1 MWRVGIDTGGT
12 FTDIVAVQGKEV
24 RTAKVPST
32 PPHFD
37 EGLLKSIEQV
47 GVPLSEIGLL
57 AHGTTVTTNAVI
69 TRSGARAGL
78 ITTRGFR
85 DVLELRRHNRGE
97 LYDLLWDP
105 PEPLVPRQRRLEVTE
120 RLNYA
125 GDVIVSLSED
135 DVVAAIERLQDYD
148 VQSVAVC
155 FLNSYQNP
163 AHEERVRE
171 ILKERWPT
179 VYVSISSALL
189 REAQE
194 FERTSTT
201 VVNAYVGPILAG
213 YLEELERR
221 LKRSGF
227 EGRLMIMHSGGGL
240 LPAESALAIP
250 ARTVTSGPAAGAM
263 AAEGFTVSGAPAAGA
278 MLAEGLASTLGIK
291 QLISLDMGGT
301 SADIAVVRDGRT
313 LLINEYVPEF
323 GTPIR
328 FPAVDLITIGA
339 GGGSIAWIDSAGSPR
354 VGPQSAGA
362 VPGPAAYGRGGTEA
376 TVTDANLVLGRL
388 SSETKLAGR
397 LTLDPEPARLAV
409 ERFGSTLGLNT
420 RDAAL
425 GIVDIANSNMARAI
439 RVMTVERGLDPRQF
453 VLLPFGGAGPMH
465 ACELADG
472 LGISHVL
479 VPIAPGVTSAL
490 GTLFVDVVHDVAR
503 SYIASL
509 SRVDAQQVERVFREL
524 EDAARNALTTDRTPK
539 ELQRLERSLDLRYV
553 GQVKAL
559 TIPIPNTTFTA
570 VELAAARRTFLDEYQ
585 RQYHYITE
593 DIEMELAV
601 IRVRG
606 RGLQEKVQ
614 LPAHPKGGAVHPIAT
629 RRLEFRSGS
638 FEAPVFS
645 RDHLGSGVTLSG
657 PAIIEQLDSTTVLP
671 PSWRLV
677 VDPQG
682 NLSVTKQP
690 EPAGTVLSTRH
701 PDG

>member
-1 MWRVGIDTGGT
+1 MAAALWRVGIDTGGT
-12 FTDIVAVQGKEV
+12 FTDIVAVRDGEV

-37 EGLLKSIEQV
+37 QGLLNSIEQV
-47 GVPLSEIGLL
+47 GVPLGEIVLL

-69 TRSGARAGL
+69 TKSGAQAGL

-97 LYDLLWDP
+97 LYDLMWDP

-125 GDVIVSLSED
+125 GDVVAALDEG
-135 DVVAAIERLQDYD
+135 DVVAAIERLKDYD
-148 VQSVAVC
+148 VQSLAIC

-163 AHEERVRE
+163 AHEERARE
-171 ILKERWPT
+171 IVKEKWPD
-179 VYVSISSALL
+179 VYVTISSALL

-213 YLEELERR
+213 YVEDLGRR
-221 LKRSGF
+221 LKASGF
-227 EGRLMIMHSGGGL
+227 VGRLMIMHSGGGL
-240 LPAESALAIP
+240 LPAESALEVP

-278 MLAEGLASTLGIK
+278 MLAEGLASTLGLT

-301 SADIAVVRDGRT
+301 SADIAVVRDGHV

-328 FPAVDLITIGA
+328 FPAVDLLTIGA
-339 GGGSIAWIDSAGSPR
+339 GGGSIAWVDSAGSPR

-362 VPGPAAYGRGGTEA
+362 VPGPAAYDLGGTDA

-388 SSETKLAGR
+388 SPGTKLAGR
-397 LTLDPEPARLAV
+397 LTLKPEPAERAV
-409 ERFGSTLGLNT
+409 ERFGARLGLNT
-420 RDAAL
+420 LDAAL
-425 GIVDIANSNMARAI
+425 GIIDIANSNMARAI

-465 ACELADG
+465 ACELADQ
-472 LGISHVL
+472 LGIKHVL

-490 GTLFVDVVHDVAR
+490 GTLFVDVVHDAAR
-503 SYIASL
+503 SHIVSL
-509 SRVDAQQVERVFREL
+509 DKVDTRQVEAGFNEL
-524 EDAARNALTTDRTPK
+524 DDAGRKALDADRILQ
-539 ELQRLERSLDLRYV
+539 EQQRLERSLDLRYV

-559 TIPIPNTTFTA
+559 TIPVPNSVFDA
-570 VELAAARRTFLDEYQ
+570 IQLAEARHKFLEEYE
-585 RQYHYITE
+585 RQYHYVTE
-593 DIEMELAV
+593 DIDIELAV
-601 IRVRG
+601 IRVRA
-606 RGLQEKVQ
+606 RGLQERVQ
-614 LPAHPKGGAVHPIAT
+614 VPAHPKGGDVRPIGT
-629 RRLEFRSGS
+629 RRLHFRSGS
-638 FEAPVFS
+638 FEARVYS
-645 RDHLGSGVTLSG
+645 RDQLGSGGTLSG

-671 PSWRLV
+671 PAWRLD
-677 VDPQG
+677 VDAHG
-682 NLSVTKQP
+682 NLSLTTN
-690 EPAGTVLSTRH
+690 GN
-701 PDG
+701 G

>member
-12 FTDIVAVQGKEV
+12 FTDIVAVQGREV

-37 EGLLKSIEQV
+37 EGLLRSIEQV
-47 GVPLSEIGLL
+47 GIPLSEIGLL

-69 TRSGARAGL
+69 TKSGAKAGL

-125 GDVIVSLSED
+125 GEVIVPLNED
-135 DVVAAIERLQDYD
+135 DVIAAIERLQDYD

-179 VYVSISSALL
+179 IYVSISSALL

-221 LKRSGF
+221 LKTSGF
-227 EGRLMIMHSGGGL
+227 GGRLMIMHSGGGL

-388 SSETKLAGR
+388 SAETKLAGR
-397 LTLDPEPARLAV
+397 LTLNPEPARLAV
-409 ERFGSTLGLNT
+409 ERFGSKLGLNT

-503 SYIASL
+503 SHIASL
-509 SRVDAQQVERVFREL
+509 SRVDGQQVERVFREL
-524 EDAARNALTTDRTPK
+524 EDAARSALTADRIPK

-570 VELAAARRTFLDEYQ
+570 VELAAARQKFLDEYQ
-585 RQYHYITE
+585 RQYQYITE
-593 DIEMELAV
+593 DIDMELAV

-614 LPAHPKGGAVHPIAT
+614 LPAHPKGGVVHPIAT

-645 RDHLGSGVTLSG
+645 RDDLGSGVTLSG

-690 EPAGTVLSTRH
+690 EPAGNGSPTRH
-701 PDG
+701 TDG

>member
-1 MWRVGIDTGGT
+1 
-12 FTDIVAVQGKEV
+12 
-24 RTAKVPST
+24 
-32 PPHFD
+32 
-37 EGLLKSIEQV
+37 
-47 GVPLSEIGLL
+47 
-57 AHGTTVTTNAVI
+57 
-69 TRSGARAGL
+69 
-78 ITTRGFR
+78 
-85 DVLELRRHNRGE
+85 
-97 LYDLLWDP
+97 
-105 PEPLVPRQRRLEVTE
+105 
-120 RLNYA
+120 
-125 GDVIVSLSED
+125 
-135 DVVAAIERLQDYD
+135 
-148 VQSVAVC
+148 
-155 FLNSYQNP
+155 
-163 AHEERVRE
+163 
-171 ILKERWPT
+171 
-179 VYVSISSALL
+179 
-189 REAQE
+189 
-194 FERTSTT
+194 
-201 VVNAYVGPILAG
+201 
-213 YLEELERR
+213 
-221 LKRSGF
+221 
-227 EGRLMIMHSGGGL
+227 
-240 LPAESALAIP
+240 
-250 ARTVTSGPAAGAM
+250 
-263 AAEGFTVSGAPAAGA
+263 
-278 MLAEGLASTLGIK
+278 
-291 QLISLDMGGT
+291 
-301 SADIAVVRDGRT
+301 
-313 LLINEYVPEF
+313 
-323 GTPIR
+323 
-328 FPAVDLITIGA
+328 
-339 GGGSIAWIDSAGSPR
+339 
-354 VGPQSAGA
+354 
-362 VPGPAAYGRGGTEA
+362 
-376 TVTDANLVLGRL
+376 VLGRL

-409 ERFGSTLGLNT
+409 ERFGSKLGLNT

-503 SYIASL
+503 SHIASL
-509 SRVDAQQVERVFREL
+509 SRVDAQHVERVFREL
-524 EDAARNALTTDRTPK
+524 EDAGRNALTTDRIPK

-585 RQYHYITE
+585 RQYQYITE

-629 RRLEFRSGS
+629 RRLEFRRGS

-645 RDHLGSGVTLSG
+645 REHLGSGVTLSG

-671 PSWRLV
+671 PSWRLI

-690 EPAGTVLSTRH
+690 EPTRH

>member
-12 FTDIVAVQGKEV
+12 FTDIVAVADGEV

-37 EGLLKSIEQV
+37 EGLLNSIQQV
-47 GVPLSEIGLL
+47 GVPLSEISLL

-69 TRSGARAGL
+69 TKSGAQAGL
-78 ITTRGFR
+78 ITTLGFR

-120 RLNYA
+120 RLSYS
-125 GDVIVSLSED
+125 GEVVVSLDEEE
-135 DVVAAIERLQDYD
+135 VAQAIERLKDYE
-148 VQSVAVC
+148 VESLAVC

-163 AHEERVRE
+163 VHEERVRE
-171 ILKERWPT
+171 IVKEKWPE
-179 VYVSISSALL
+179 VYVTISSALL

-213 YLEELERR
+213 YVKELERR
-221 LKRSGF
+221 LKGAGF
-227 EGRLMIMHSGGGL
+227 RGRLMIMHSGGGL
-240 LPAESALAIP
+240 LPAESALEVP

-278 MLAEGLASTLGIK
+278 MLAEGIASTAGLT

-301 SADIAVVRDGRT
+301 SADIAVVRDGHI

-362 VPGPAAYGRGGTEA
+362 VPGPAAYERGGTEA

-388 SSETKLAGR
+388 SSGTKLAGR
-397 LTLDPEPARLAV
+397 LALNPQPAERAVEGFGARL
-409 ERFGSTLGLNT
+409 GLSTI
-420 RDAAL
+420 DAAL
-425 GIVDIANSNMARAI
+425 GIIDIANSNMARAI

-465 ACELADG
+465 ACELAEQLAID
-472 LGISHVL
+472 HVL

-490 GTLFVDVVHDVAR
+490 GTLFVDVVHDLAR
-503 SYIASL
+503 SHIVSL
-509 SRVDAQQVERVFREL
+509 NRVDSRQVEAVFNEL
-524 EDAARNALTTDRTPK
+524 EDAARKALTADRIPDAQ
-539 ELQRLERSLDLRYV
+539 QRLERSLDLRYV

-559 TIPIPNTTFTA
+559 TIPIPNSVFD
-570 VELAAARRTFLDEYQ
+570 VDELADARRKFLEEYE
-585 RQYHYITE
+585 RQYHYVTE
-593 DIEMELAV
+593 DIDIELAV

-614 LPAHPKGGAVHPIAT
+614 LPAHHKGGAVRPIAT
-629 RRLEFRSGS
+629 RRLHFRKGS
-638 FEAPVFS
+638 FMAPVYA
-645 RDHLGSGVTLSG
+645 RDRLGSGGGLSG

-671 PSWRLV
+671 PSWRLD
-677 VDPQG
+677 VDAHG
-682 NLSVTKQP
+682 NLN
-690 EPAGTVLSTRH
+690 LTRESDA
-701 PDG
+701 PKTSAARSGDG

>member
-69 TRSGARAGL
+69 TKSGARAGL

-125 GDVIVSLSED
+125 GDVIVSLNEA

-179 VYVSISSALL
+179 VYISISSALL

-221 LKRSGF
+221 LKTSGF

-409 ERFGSTLGLNT
+409 ERFGSKLGLNT

-503 SYIASL
+503 SHIAAL
-509 SRVDAQQVERVFREL
+509 SRVDGQHVERVFREL
-524 EDAARNALTTDRTPK
+524 EDAARNALTTDRIPK

-585 RQYHYITE
+585 RQYQYITE

-614 LPAHPKGGAVHPIAT
+614 LPAHPKGGAVHPIAS
-629 RRLEFRSGS
+629 RRLEFRRGS

-645 RDHLGSGVTLSG
+645 RDHMGSGVTLSG

-682 NLSVTKQP
+682 NLSVRKQP
-690 EPAGTVLSTRH
+690 EPTRH

>member
-409 ERFGSTLGLNT
+409 ERFGSKLGLNT

-503 SYIASL
+503 SHIASL

-614 LPAHPKGGAVHPIAT
+614 LPAHPKGGAVHPMAT

-690 EPAGTVLSTRH
+690 EPAGTVPSTRH

>member
-12 FTDIVAVQGKEV
+12 FTDIVAVQGTEV

-69 TRSGARAGL
+69 TKSGARAGL

-125 GDVIVSLSED
+125 GDVIVSLNEA

-179 VYVSISSALL
+179 VYISISSALL

-221 LKRSGF
+221 LKTSGF

-409 ERFGSTLGLNT
+409 ERFGSKLGLNT

-503 SYIASL
+503 SHIAAL
-509 SRVDAQQVERVFREL
+509 SRVDGQHVERVFREL
-524 EDAARNALTTDRTPK
+524 EDAARNALTTDRIPK

-585 RQYHYITE
+585 RQYQYITE

-614 LPAHPKGGAVHPIAT
+614 LPAHPKGGAVHPIAS
-629 RRLEFRSGS
+629 RRLEFRRGS

-645 RDHLGSGVTLSG
+645 RDHMGSGVTLSG

-682 NLSVTKQP
+682 NLSVRKQP
-690 EPAGTVLSTRH
+690 EPTRH

>member
-12 FTDIVAVQGKEV
+12 FTDIVAVQGTEV

-69 TRSGARAGL
+69 TKSGARAGL

-125 GDVIVSLSED
+125 GDVIVPLKED

-221 LKRSGF
+221 LKTSGF

-323 GTPIR
+323 GSPIR

-388 SSETKLAGR
+388 SSQTKLAGR

-409 ERFGSTLGLNT
+409 ERFGSKLGLNT

-503 SYIASL
+503 SHIASL
-509 SRVDAQQVERVFREL
+509 SRVDGQHVERVFREL
-524 EDAARNALTTDRTPK
+524 EDAARNALTTDRIPK

-585 RQYHYITE
+585 RQYQYITE

-629 RRLEFRSGS
+629 RRLEFRRGS

-645 RDHLGSGVTLSG
+645 RDHMGSGVTLSG

-682 NLSVTKQP
+682 NLSVTKKP
-690 EPAGTVLSTRH
+690 EPAGTVSPTRH
-701 PDG
+701 TDA